1 MIYIFILEEKIK
13 MKNFLFGLVAAVT
26 LAGAASADVL
36 DVRVPM
42 DKATSATANK
52 LQFGTLYNATT
63 NESQFVV
70 VTKVDAVKLPKV
82 LNRQWNLVA
91 GLTSGR
97 DVNNSV
103 AVVLGANAHVYT
115 YQDVKL
121 NLGVAWN
128 APVTGASAFNVSAKP
143 GLMVT
148 LSKKL

>member
-1 MIYIFILEEKIK
+1 
-13 MKNFLFGLVAAVT
+13 MKNILLGLVAVVAMS
-26 LAGAASADVL
+26 GAAKADGL
-36 DVRVPM
+36 FDVRIPM
-42 DKATSATANK
+42 DKNTSAFADRV
-52 LQFGTLYNATT
+52 QVGTLYNVTT
-63 NESQFVV
+63 NETQFAV

-143 GLMVT
+143 GFMVT
-148 LSKKL
+148 FSKKL

>member
-1 MIYIFILEEKIK
+1 

-26 LAGAASADVL
+26 LAGAARADVL

-52 LQFGTLYNATT
+52 LQFGTVYNAST
-63 NESQFVV
+63 NETQFAV

-82 LNRQWNLVA
+82 LNRQLNVVA

-97 DVNNSV
+97 FVNTSV
-103 AVVLGANAHVYT
+103 GVVYGVDAHVYT
-115 YQDVKL
+115 YKDVKV
-121 NLGVAWN
+121 NAGVAWN
-128 APVTGASAFNVSAKP
+128 TPVSGADAGTTSKKP
-143 GLMVT
+143 GLLVT